1 VSPRRPTVVVVV
13 GAGIAGLAAAW
24 ELVAGP
30 GGADRGRPDVVVLE
44 ESDRIGGKL
53 LSGEFA
59 GRTVDLAADAF
70 LARRPEA
77 TELCAELGLDDQL
90 VPVGASGASIWA
102 RGRLRPMPPGLH
114 LGVPT
119 RWWPVAR
126 SGLLSA
132 PESLRVARDL
142 FSVRLVPGTEFG
154 DRSVGDI
161 VGERLGRPVVERLV
175 DPLIGGIN
183 AGGVDHLSAAATF
196 PLLLAAARQ
205 PGSLMHR
212 LGKAA
217 APTQVSDPERPKRPD
232 RPDQPDPVFWSLAG
246 STADLARATADALV
260 ERGGTIRTGASVEAI
275 ERSGSGRPG
284 AGPWRLHL
292 GSGPA
297 LRADAVVLA
306 VPAARAA
313 VLLAPITPEAAGAL
327 STISYASVAVVTLSL
342 AERAIGDE
350 LTGTGFLVPRTS
362 TIDGRPALITG
373 CTYLDRKWPHLARP
387 GDQLVRASVGRRG
400 DHRQQDLDDDEL
412 TASVVGELAQLV
424 DLDGAPL
431 ASRVTRWDDA
441 FPQYDVGHLVKVG
454 AIEKAVRA
462 HAGLAVAGAAYR
474 GVGIPACIGSGRT
487 AARDVLASL
496 AQEHPA
502 AGRSAAPEPGR

>member
-1 VSPRRPTVVVVV
+1 VTPRRPTVVVV

-24 ELVAGP
+24 ELMAGRD
-30 GGADRGRPDVVVLE
+30 GADRGRPDVLVLE

-53 LSGEFA
+53 LSGGFA

-77 TELCAELGLDDQL
+77 TELCAEVGLGDQL

-119 RWWPVAR
+119 RWWPTAR
-126 SGLLSA
+126 SGILSA
-132 PESLRVARDL
+132 PESLRAARDL

-196 PLLLAAARQ
+196 PVLLAAARQ

-217 APTQVSDPERPKRPD
+217 APAQVSDP
-232 RPDQPDPVFWSLAG
+232 DQSDPVFRSLAG
-246 STADLARATADALV
+246 STAHLARATADALI
-260 ERGGTIRTGASVEAI
+260 ERGATIRTGAAVEAV
-275 ERSGSGRPG
+275 ERAGPGRG
-284 AGPWRLHL
+284 AGAWRLHL
-292 GSGPA
+292 GAGPVV
-297 LRADAVVLA
+297 RADAVVLA
-306 VPAARAA
+306 VPAPRAA
-313 VLLAPITPEAAGAL
+313 VLLASIAPEAAGAL
-327 STISYASVAVVTLSL
+327 STISYSSVAVVTLSL
-342 AERAIGDE
+342 PEGAIRAELA
-350 LTGTGFLVPRTS
+350 GTGFLVPRTS

-400 DHRQQDLDDDEL
+400 DNRPQDLEDDEL
-412 TASVVGELAQLV
+412 TASVVGELAHLIG
-424 DLDGAPL
+424 LDGAPL
-431 ASRVTRWDDA
+431 ASLVTRWPDA

-454 AIEKAVRA
+454 AIENAVQA

-496 AQEHPA
+496 DHGSPA
-502 AGRSAAPEPGR
+502 GIGRSATTEPGR

>member
-1 VSPRRPTVVVVV
+1 VVV

-24 ELVAGP
+24 ELVAGRD
-30 GGADRGRPDVVVLE
+30 GADRGRPDVLVLE

-53 LSGEFA
+53 LSGGFA

-90 VPVGASGASIWA
+90 VEVGASGASIWA

-119 RWWPVAR
+119 RWWPLAR

-132 PESLRVARDL
+132 PESLGVARDL
-142 FSVRLVPGTEFG
+142 FSVRLVPGAEFG

-183 AGGVDHLSAAATF
+183 AGGVDHLSAAAAF
-196 PLLLAAARQ
+196 PFLLAAARQ

-217 APTQVSDPERPKRPD
+217 APAQVSDPD
-232 RPDQPDPVFWSLAG
+232 RPDQSDPVFRSLAG
-246 STADLARATADALV
+246 STADLARATAGAV
-260 ERGGTIRTGASVEAI
+260 IERGGAIRTGAAVEAV
-275 ERSGSGRPG
+275 EPVERTGPGRSGPGPWVLHLG
-284 AGPWRLHL
+284 AGP
-292 GSGPA
+292 A
-297 LRADAVVLA
+297 VRADAVVLA

-313 VLLAPITPEAAGAL
+313 VLLASITPEAAGAL
-327 STISYASVAVVTLSL
+327 STISYASVAVVTLALPEGAIRAEL
-342 AERAIGDE
+342 A
-350 LTGTGFLVPRTS
+350 GTGFLVPRTS

-373 CTYLDRKWPHLARP
+373 CTYLDRKWPHLVRP
-387 GDQLVRASVGRRG
+387 GDQLVRASVGRWG
-400 DHRQQDLDDDEL
+400 DLRQQDLDDDEL
-412 TASVVGELAQLV
+412 TASVVGELAHLIG
-424 DLDGAPL
+424 LDGAPL
-431 ASRVTRWDDA
+431 ASLVTRWDDA

-474 GVGIPACIGSGRT
+474 GVGIPACIGSGRA

-496 AQEHPA
+496 DDGRPA
-502 AGRSAAPEPGR
+502 DQGRSAAPEPGR